1 MVNTLRLASK
11 IVRFPKI
18 LNKVKN
24 SFNGTPIENLK
35 KIQSDALN
43 LTKHG
48 KVDKVSLFGSVA
60 KKGRGND
67 VDLFIEMKPAHLGN
81 PAKSNLHKREYFD
94 RVLTGLA
101 GDGPE
106 GYPLRYLGGNYDN
119 IIKIKNLDDGL
130 RYYFQYNRTIA
141 NNLVPKY
148 IGRSTSKDS
157 VLKSIKNASKIPII
171 GGGLLGLN
179 LNEG

>member
-1 MVNTLRLASK
+1 MTNVLRLASK
-11 IVRFPKI
+11 IVKSPKI
-18 LNKVKN
+18 FNKVKN

-35 KIQSDALN
+35 KIQSDALS

-60 KKGRGND
+60 KKGRGRD

-81 PAKSNLHKREYFD
+81 PAKHNISKREYFD
-94 RVLTGLA
+94 RVLSGLA
-101 GDGPE
+101 SDGPKA
-106 GYPLRYLGGNYDN
+106 YPLRYLGGNYDN

-130 RYYFQYNRTIA
+130 KYYFQYNKTIA

-148 IGRSTSKDS
+148 IGMGRNKDS
-157 VLKSIKNASKIPII
+157 VVRSIKNASKIPIV
-171 GGGLLGLN
+171 GGLLGLVV
-179 LNEG
+179 EGEI